1 MRNDP
6 WGMTA
11 GIPGLCEGRPWRVFS
26 VFDSSLGTLMWKTQ
40 VLTSHSF
47 FTDTNG
53 PYYQGPE
60 HMNHTILKEIFFKIT
75 FIFFLILSF

>member
-11 GIPGLCEGRPWRVFS
+11 GIPGLIFYS
-26 VFDSSLGTLMWKTQ
+26 FGTLMWKTQ

>member
-11 GIPGLCEGRPWRVFS
+11 GIPGLS
-26 VFDSSLGTLMWKTQ
+26 FDSSLGTLMWKTH

-60 HMNHTILKEIFFKIT
+60 NMNHTILKEIFFKIT